1 MSEYLCIKVM
11 LYLYQKSP
19 MHMLHWTFFATDFC
33 VVMKFG
39 DVLPRHNYGDIAG
52 VTWILY
58 RFVESSADN
67 ICLLFR
73 CQLDKVNSI
82 AGYTDG

>member
-1 MSEYLCIKVM
+1 
-11 LYLYQKSP
+11 
-19 MHMLHWTFFATDFC
+19 MLHWTFFATDFC

-67 ICLLFR
+67 FALLLTGKFVEVYRIPRNTDCEVRVFFGIIICL
-73 CQLDKVNSI
+73 
-82 AGYTDG
+82 